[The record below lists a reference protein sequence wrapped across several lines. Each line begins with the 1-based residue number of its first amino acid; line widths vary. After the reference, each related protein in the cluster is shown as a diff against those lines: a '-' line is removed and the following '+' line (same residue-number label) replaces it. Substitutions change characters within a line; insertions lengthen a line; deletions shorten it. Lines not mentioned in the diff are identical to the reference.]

1 MKRRMKRIITKP
13 DSTDYFTAES
23 KNGMIFLHNINM
35 FSVCFDIK
43 ALDQLVPF
51 LQQAMEND
59 KRGE

>member
-13 DSTDYFTAES
+13 DLSEYFTAEAR
-23 KNGMIFLHNINM
+23 NGMIFLHNINM

-43 ALDQLVPF
+43 ALDQLIPF
-51 LQQAMEND
+51 LQQAMENA